1 MIHSVAEPE
10 LRALTTLRLGGRAVA
25 LVSLETE
32 SDLEVLP
39 DVLQRLGGR
48 PMVIGRG
55 SNILADDRA
64 LPFVLIRPDFR
75 QGPEIVAQES
85 RQVRVRAGAGLPL
98 PRLLAWA
105 AKRGLSGLEG
115 LAGVPGVLGGG
126 VAMNAGSYGCELGPI
141 LAEIRV
147 FTVPG
152 GVRRLLPGEFSWRYR
167 ELDVP
172 ALAASAWWM
181 ACGAD
186 LVLTV
191 DDPARIRLRMAQ
203 NLARKKASQPVRAH
217 SAGCVFKNPEGLS
230 AGKLL
235 DEAGFR
241 GKRLGGMAF
250 SDLHA
255 NFLVNTGGG
264 ESAAALEL
272 LENARAAVAERHGIT
287 LQTEVKLW
295 LSS

>member
-1 MIHSVAEPE
+1 MRIAEEPE
-10 LRALTTLRLGGRAVA
+10 LRALTTLRLGGRALA
-25 LVSLETE
+25 LISLETE
-32 SDLEVLP
+32 TDLEALP
-39 DVLQRLGGR
+39 DALRRLGGR
-48 PMVIGRG
+48 ALVIGRG
-55 SNILADDRA
+55 SNILAEDRP
-64 LPFVLIRPDFR
+64 LPFVLIRPEFR
-75 QGPEIVAQES
+75 REPEIVEHGA
-85 RQVRVRAGAGLPL
+85 RRARVLAGAGMPL

-105 AKRGLSGLEG
+105 ARRGLSGLEG
-115 LAGVPGVLGGG
+115 LAGVPGALGGG
-126 VAMNAGSYGCELGPI
+126 VAMNAGSYGCELGP
-141 LAEIRV
+141 LLTGIRV
-147 FTVPG
+147 FTPAD
-152 GVRRLLPGEFSWRYR
+152 GVRRLRPGEFVWRYR

-172 ALAASAWWM
+172 ALAAREWWM
-181 ACGAD
+181 VCGAE
-186 LVLTV
+186 LALSV
-191 DDPARIRLRMAQ
+191 DDPKRIRARMAE
-203 NLARKKASQPVRAH
+203 NLARKKAVQPVRAH

-255 NFLVNTGGG
+255 NFLINTGKG

-272 LENARAAVAERHGIT
+272 LENARTAVVKRCGIM